1 MACIPAEIKK
11 CQSQENC
18 CFACHFIAFPSIVF
32 QSYRVIRFSLGSQA
46 GLFVSLS
53 PEKITRMEQ
62 EKGDAFWQ
70 MGTIVNT
77 YALISLSNI
86 YPVCNARQITYLTL
100 MKENSKWKK
109 AKTKKFPYFTKE
121 FLALLMEL
129 CRLTLTNAFHIS
141 ILQVA
146 YQFIR
151 LCFGAGHMDQMQ
163 DWWQRAT
170 VLLSWPNPRC
180 FTLPSRL
187 LLGWFTWHHSTLCI
201 GILLP
206 GIVWLVKTCWWRL
219 GILGCLEMC
228 TAQTTIG

>member
-1 MACIPAEIKK
+1 MACIPAKIKE
-11 CQSQENC
+11 CQSQEKWC
-18 CFACHFIAFPSIVF
+18 YACHFIAFPSIVF
-32 QSYRVIRFSLGSQA
+32 HSCRVIRFSLGSQA
-46 GLFVSLS
+46 GSFVSLS
-53 PEKITRMEQ
+53 PEKITRIEP
-62 EKGDAFWQ
+62 EEDDAFWQ
-70 MGTIVNT
+70 MGIIHTC
-77 YALISLSNI
+77 LISLSNI
-86 YPVCNARQITYLTL
+86 YPVCNALQTTSLSSI
-100 MKENSKWKK
+100 KENSKLKK
-109 AKTKKFPYFTKE
+109 PGKKNVPNFTEE

-129 CRLTLTNAFHIS
+129 CGLRLTNAFHLS

-146 YQFIR
+146 YQFNS

-163 DWWQRAT
+163 DWWQKAT

-187 LLGWFTWHHSTLCI
+187 LLVWFTWHHSTLCI

-206 GIVWLVKTCWWRL
+206 GIVWLVKTYWWRL